1 MVNINTVKELNCR
14 KFAEVSLPMFDRFFL
29 VDLMVVIQVETFE
42 SLFDIFYC
50 LFTQFWG
57 SARLGSHYKLKW

>member
-1 MVNINTVKELNCR
+1 
-14 KFAEVSLPMFDRFFL
+14 
-29 VDLMVVIQVETFE
+29 MVVIQVETFE